1 MRIIDMEGVEVTEPD
16 LEAGHLVEEEI
27 YVDHPATEEVPEET
41 KTVVLYQHPKDPSRK
56 LVKKEVV
63 RPHVPAK
70 PAWREVVERV
80 WRYVPYTEDELAE
93 IAAQK
98 AAAEEAAKEAA
109 AEAARQ
115 AALKAQLEQLPGQV
129 GDLEEAV
136 AEVGGAIG
144 ESDASIAALKSDVA
158 DLMGAVAEIGTLVA
172 GEE

>member
-1 MRIIDMEGVEVTEPD
+1 MRILDD
-16 LEAGHLVEEEI
+16 AGNELADADESLGSLVPERLLVEEG
-27 YVDHPATEEVPEET
+27 
-41 KTVVLYQHPKDPSRK
+41 
-56 LVKKEVV
+56 
-63 RPHVPAK
+63 RPYVPAK
-70 PAWREVVERV
+70 VERV
-80 WRYVPYTEDELAE
+80 CDWEGPNGDRLYKRVVVEPEQAAKAPVYEDVMRYVPYTEDELAE

-144 ESDASIAALKSDVA
+144 ESDASIAALQSDVA

>member
-1 MRIIDMEGVEVTEPD
+1 MRILDEKGNELVDPD
-16 LEAGHLVEEEI
+16 LEAGRLVPDT
-27 YVDHPATEEVPEET
+27 VTKRHPAVPEVPRET
-41 KTVVLYQHPKDPSRK
+41 R
-56 LVKKEVV
+56 
-63 RPHVPAK
+63 
-70 PAWREVVERV
+70 REVVWENPDDPENCLYVTKVVQEHIPARPAWDEAENV
-80 WRYVPYTEDELAE
+80 MRYVPYTDDELAE